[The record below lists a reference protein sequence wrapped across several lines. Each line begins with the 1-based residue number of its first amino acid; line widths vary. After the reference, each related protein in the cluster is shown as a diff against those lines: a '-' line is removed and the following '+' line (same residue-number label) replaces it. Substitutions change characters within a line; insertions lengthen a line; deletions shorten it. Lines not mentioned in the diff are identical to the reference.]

1 MSARTVA
8 YIMPLPPGLHPGMD
22 AIAHG
27 LALGL
32 AGTDTDLRILP
43 ADLRDP
49 HFTIEQNQAVVAAT
63 EAKVDGICLFV
74 LDEQEPAPAVWRAM
88 GKNIPVIA
96 IHKPV
101 FPVTATIAVPNF
113 YHGLFLTQFLARS
126 IGEDARVAIIGGPPI
141 LDDDEMVE
149 GLLEGAKRCKFNL
162 LNDPHNPAC
171 RNMADVAGAGAD
183 AVCHVLDTYTELDA
197 LIVFNDETL
206 IDVLPILKERGL
218 LGTLPVVS
226 RNGSP
231 EAVEAVKRGD
241 SLATYDYGLP
251 EMGIAAGKVFKD
263 IFLNGADLQDEIVC
277 PTYGRIIDEE
287 AAESYIPWDK
297 RAPAVELIAGLDTP

>member
-1 MSARTVA
+1 MSQRKVA

-27 LALGL
+27 LAHGL
-32 AGTDTDLRILP
+32 KGTDTDLRILP
-43 ADLRDP
+43 ADLRAP
-49 HFTIEQNQAVVAAT
+49 NFTIEQNQAVVAAT

-113 YHGLFLTQFLARS
+113 YHGLFLTQLLARRV
-126 IGEDARVAIIGGPPI
+126 GVGARVVIIGGPPI

-149 GLLEGAKRCKFNL
+149 GLLAGAKRCKFNL
-162 LNDPHNPAC
+162 LNNPHDPVC

-206 IDVLPILKERGL
+206 IDVLPLLKEQGL

-231 EAVEAVKRGD
+231 AAVAAVKRGD

-251 EMGIAAGKVFKD
+251 EMGLAAGNVFKD
-263 IFLNGADLQDEIVC
+263 IFLNGSGLEDEIVC
-277 PTYGRIIDEE
+277 PTYGCVIDED
-287 AAESYIPWDK
+287 AAGSYVPWEK
-297 RAPAVELIAGLDTP
+297 RAPAVELITGLD